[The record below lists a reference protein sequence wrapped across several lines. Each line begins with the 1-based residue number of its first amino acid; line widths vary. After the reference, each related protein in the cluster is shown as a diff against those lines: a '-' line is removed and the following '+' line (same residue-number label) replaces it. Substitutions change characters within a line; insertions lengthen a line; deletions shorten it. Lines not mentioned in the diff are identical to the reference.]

1 FPRASIPVCLTATPP
16 APLHPLSLHDALPIV
31 IYYRLKIVDNDGATT
46 FSKIV
51 SIEYQGSLAFSI
63 SPNPATNKIIVR
75 GNNITRVEI
84 LNQAGKTIIKKQYLS
99 SPQIQLNI
107 SALPSGVYVVKITDR
122 NRNIQNRRVVVQ

>member
-16 APLHPLSLHDALPIV
+16 APLHPLSLHDALPIL

-84 LNQAGKTIIKKQYLS
+84 RSEEHTSELQSRENLVCRLLLEKKNTEQ
-99 SPQIQLNI
+99 P
-107 SALPSGVYVVKITDR
+107 K
-122 NRNIQNRRVVVQ
+122 